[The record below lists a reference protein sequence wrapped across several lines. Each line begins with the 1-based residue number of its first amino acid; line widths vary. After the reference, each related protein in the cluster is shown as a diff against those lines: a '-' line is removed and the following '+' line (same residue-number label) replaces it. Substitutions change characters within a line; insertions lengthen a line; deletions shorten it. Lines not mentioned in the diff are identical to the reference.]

1 MRSFLAAQ
9 KDLQSNQSSTVPI
22 TKSVAVAAVIIV
34 SLMYEARDLPKEN
47 NVYVCVYVERQRHR
61 ERERVTNIG

>member
-1 MRSFLAAQ
+1 
-9 KDLQSNQSSTVPI
+9 VPI

-47 NVYVCVYVERQRHR
+47 NVYVCICRETER
-61 ERERVTNIG
+61 ERESYKYRINYITPPFVLPLSGIGTNFLL